1 MTVESADQVPAR
13 EDLWKG
19 PSIVLKTSWL
29 MPIALGGA
37 HAIVDA
43 STVAA
48 IFRSTH
54 LSQVAPEAAWGIVL
68 AYDLVA
74 FGSQALLG
82 WGTDRFASP
91 RVATLLGL
99 ALTAVSLTSCSSSLI
114 ATLACASIGN
124 ALFHLGA
131 GANVLRGGLET
142 SAPAGVF
149 VAPGAIGLAFGLYYG
164 TRHGPIWPLLVLAL
178 VALAGLSCCRF
189 NAPLRDVAAKDTAAF
204 QAPRSVNL
212 AIGLLLV
219 SIMVRSLV
227 GMSAAKGYPR
237 SDLLLL
243 GIPGAAFLG
252 KSMGGFI
259 ADRLGW
265 VETSVAALLASIPLI
280 ASAPPALALLLGL
293 FFFQMTMPVTLT
305 AVARLLPKRLAT
317 AFGWTCLALILG
329 ALPTMLPSGRPL
341 CVRGLLSFWILGGAV
356 CLFFGLR
363 LSGVQR
369 KLLAS
374 NTIVRMETT
383 T

>member
-1 MTVESADQVPAR
+1 MGF
-13 EDLWKG
+13 L
-19 PSIVLKTSWL
+19 LKTSLL

-43 STVAA
+43 STVTA

-54 LSQVAPEAAWGIVL
+54 LSVVAPEAAWGIVL

-82 WGTDRFASP
+82 WCTDRFASP
-91 RVATLLGL
+91 RLATLLGI
-99 ALTAVSLTSCSSSLI
+99 ALTAVSLVCCSSNLI

-131 GANVLRGGLET
+131 GANVLRGGLEC

-149 VAPGAIGLAFGLYYG
+149 VAPGAIGLAFGIYYG
-164 TRHGPIWPLLVLAL
+164 SRSLGPVWPLLLLAL
-178 VALAGLSCCRF
+178 AALAGISWCRF
-189 NAPLRDVAAKDTAAF
+189 NAPPHGSPAKDTVAF
-204 QAPRSVNL
+204 HAPRSVNL

-252 KSMGGFI
+252 KAVGGFV

-265 VETSVAALLASIPLI
+265 LETSVFALLVSIPLI

-293 FFFQMTMPVTLT
+293 FFFQITMPVTLT
-305 AVARLLPKRLAT
+305 AVARLLPQRLAT

-341 CVRGLLSFWILGGAV
+341 CQRWLLSIWILGSTV
-356 CLFFGLR
+356 CVFFGLR

-369 KLLAS
+369 RLFAS
-374 NTIVRMETT
+374 NAIVRMETT

>member
-1 MTVESADQVPAR
+1 MMVVSADRLPTQ

-19 PSIVLKTSWL
+19 VWIVLKTSWL

-43 STVAA
+43 STVTA

-54 LSQVAPEAAWGIVL
+54 LNVVAPEAAWGIVL

-82 WGTDRFASP
+82 WCTDRFASP
-91 RVATLLGL
+91 RLATLLGL
-99 ALTAVSLTSCSSSLI
+99 ALTAVSLVCCSSSLI

-131 GANVLRGGLET
+131 GANVLRGGLES

-149 VAPGAIGLAFGLYYG
+149 VAPGAIGLAFGIYYG
-164 TRHGPIWPLLVLAL
+164 TRQGPVWPLLVLAL
-178 VALAGLSCCRF
+178 AAFSGLSCCRF
-189 NAPLRDVAAKDTAAF
+189 NAPLRDVPAKGTAAF
-204 QAPRSVNL
+204 HAPRSVNL

-252 KSMGGFI
+252 KSVGGFI

-265 VETSVAALLASIPLI
+265 LETSVAALLISIPLI

-293 FFFQMTMPVTLT
+293 LLFQMTMPVTLT
-305 AVARLLPKRLAT
+305 AVARLLPQRLAT

-329 ALPTMLPSGRPL
+329 ALPTMLPLGRPL
-341 CVRGLLSFWILGGAV
+341 CVRGLLSFWIFGGTV
-356 CLFFGLR
+356 CLYFGLR

-369 KLLAS
+369 RFLAS
-374 NTIVRMETT
+374 NAIIRMETT

>member
-1 MTVESADQVPAR
+1 
-13 EDLWKG
+13 
-19 PSIVLKTSWL
+19 LKTSWL

-43 STVAA
+43 STVTA

-68 AYDLVA
+68 AYDVIA

-82 WGTDRFASP
+82 WCTDRFASP
-91 RVATLLGL
+91 RLATLSGL
-99 ALTAVSLTSCSSSLI
+99 VLTTLAVVSCSSSLI
-114 ATLACASIGN
+114 ATLACAGIGN

-131 GANVLRGGLET
+131 GANVLRGGLES

-149 VAPGAIGLAFGLYYG
+149 VAPGAIGLAFGIYYG
-164 TRHGPIWPLLVLAL
+164 SRLGPVWPLLALAL

-189 NAPLRDVAAKDTAAF
+189 NAAPHDIPPKETVAF
-204 QAPRSVNL
+204 RAPRSANL
-212 AIGLLLV
+212 AMVLLLA

-237 SDLLLL
+237 SELLLL

-252 KSMGGFI
+252 KSLGGFI

-265 VETSVAALLASIPLI
+265 LETSVAALLISIPLI

-305 AVARLLPKRLAT
+305 AVARLLPQRLAT
-317 AFGWTCLALILG
+317 AFGWTCLALIAG
-329 ALPTMLPSGRPL
+329 ALPTMLPFGKPL
-341 CVRGLLSFWILGGAV
+341 CVRWLLSWWILGGTV
-356 CLFFGLR
+356 CVFFGLR

-369 KLLAS
+369 RLFAS
-374 NTIVRMETT
+374 SAIVRMETT